1 MSVILYSTHCPRCN
15 ILENKLNE
23 KNIEFEEVNDVDVMI
38 EKGIKVAPALE
49 VDGEIL
55 DYGKAVK
62 FVNEK

>member
-15 ILENKLNE
+15 ILENKLKE
-23 KNIEFEEVNDVDVMI
+23 KNIEFEEVNDVDLMI
-38 EKGIKVAPALE
+38 EKGIQIAPALE

>member
-1 MSVILYSTHCPRCN
+1 MSVILYSTHCSRCN
-15 ILENKLNE
+15 ILESKLKE
-23 KNIEFEEVNDVDVMI
+23 KNIEFEEVNDVDLMI
-38 EKGIKVAPALE
+38 EKGIQIAPALE